1 MKKYLKRIRGYGKE
15 GNHKKR
21 KDKDKYYKQIIL
33 EDYNFRIKSRP
44 T

>member
-1 MKKYLKRIRGYGKE
+1 MKKYLKRVHGYRGEGK
-15 GNHKKR
+15 HIKR
-21 KDKDKYYKQIIL
+21 KIKADDLKQIIL